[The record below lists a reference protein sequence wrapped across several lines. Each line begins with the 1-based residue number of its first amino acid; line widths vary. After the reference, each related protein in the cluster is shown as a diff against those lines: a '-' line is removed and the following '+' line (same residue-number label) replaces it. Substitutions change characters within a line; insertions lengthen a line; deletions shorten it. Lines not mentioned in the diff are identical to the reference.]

1 MIQERQIPVSADTVE
16 HVLREELADGDAVL
30 ASTRPILR
38 QLLANAD
45 HALFSDEVIGRVR
58 GMIGHL
64 ARQLLFARGEAA
76 GLPDPLGGTEPWQD
90 ALAAAMMD
98 DAAFLA
104 HAHAAVLV
112 AQLADHIQRRS
123 GIDGVLSPMVQELA
137 ASPDPS
143 MAAAAMR
150 VIAAQA
156 RFLQQVRR
164 MELPLAEL
172 PGDLFHKA
180 LVLLRQT
187 LPDDPAA
194 AAAETTLRTGYD
206 EGNGRVG
213 QLARL
218 IMAQGARATRA
229 LALENAGLALFSTA
243 LAMASQQDRNLTVLS
258 FSENQLAR
266 LALALRAAGLGQ
278 AAVEEQFLYLHP
290 DAILPEGFEL
300 LTAERAAALLA
311 ASPVRVTG

>member
-16 HVLREELADGDAVL
+16 HILREELADGDAVL

-38 QLLANAD
+38 QLLVNAD

-58 GMIGHL
+58 GMIGHV

-76 GLPDPLGGTEPWQD
+76 GMANPLAGCE
-90 ALAAAMMD
+90 AMLEAFVAELMD
-98 DAAFLA
+98 DSAFLA
-104 HAHAAVLV
+104 HAHAMVLE
-112 AQLADHIQRRS
+112 AQLADQVQRRS
-123 GIDGVLSPMVQELA
+123 GIDGVLSPLVQELA
-137 ASPDPS
+137 ASPDPA

-164 MELPLAEL
+164 MELPLEEL
-172 PGDLFHKA
+172 PADLFHKA
-180 LVLLRQT
+180 LLLLRQR

-194 AAAETTLRTGYD
+194 QAAESRLRSTYD

-229 LALENAGLALFSTA
+229 LALEHAGLALFATA
-243 LAMASQQDRNLTVLS
+243 LGMATNQDRNLTLLA

-290 DAILPEGFEL
+290 DAILPEGFDL

-311 ASPVRVTG
+311 ASPARVIG